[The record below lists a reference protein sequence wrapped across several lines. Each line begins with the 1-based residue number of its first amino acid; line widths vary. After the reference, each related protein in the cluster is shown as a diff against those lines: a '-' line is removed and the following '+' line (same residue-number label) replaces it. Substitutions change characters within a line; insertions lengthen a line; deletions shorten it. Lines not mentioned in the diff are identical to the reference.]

1 MQFKAGNIF
10 QLMALASL
18 VYKMIADVKEAMK
31 DGKITDEEISKNILG
46 NVILIIQCVEP
57 NFDAN
62 RFVKMLGENT
72 GTMSTAQQ
80 FIKSLPFVS
89 M

>member
-10 QLMALASL
+10 QLMTLASL

-31 DGKITDEEISKNILG
+31 DGKISDEEISKNILG

-62 RFVKMLGENT
+62 RFVKMLGEKT
-72 GTMSTAQQ
+72 DTMSSAQQ
-80 FIKSLPFVS
+80 FVRSLPFVN
-89 M
+89 

>member
-10 QLMALASL
+10 QLMTLASL

-31 DGKITDEEISKNILG
+31 DGKISDEEISKNILG

-62 RFVKMLGENT
+62 RFVKMLGEST